1 MSMTW
6 IHAALQARGY
16 TNCVTEGGKTA
27 ALHQIDGGNAV
38 RFGIKVDVQGVEWE
52 FERVFRGDAGV
63 DDALA
68 ALALWRL
75 TQVAATKALQVADL
89 D

>member
-27 ALHQIDGGNAV
+27 ALHQIDGGNVV
-38 RFGIKVDVQGVEWE
+38 RFDIKVDAEGVEWE
-52 FERVFRGDAGV
+52 HEREFRGDAGV
-63 DDALA
+63 DEALA
-68 ALALWRL
+68 VLALWRL

>member
-27 ALHQIDGGNAV
+27 ALHHIDGGNAV
-38 RFGIKVDVQGVEWE
+38 RFGLKVDAEAVEWE
-52 FERVFRGDAGV
+52 FEREFRGDAGV
-63 DDALA
+63 DEALA
-68 ALALWRL
+68 VLALWRL